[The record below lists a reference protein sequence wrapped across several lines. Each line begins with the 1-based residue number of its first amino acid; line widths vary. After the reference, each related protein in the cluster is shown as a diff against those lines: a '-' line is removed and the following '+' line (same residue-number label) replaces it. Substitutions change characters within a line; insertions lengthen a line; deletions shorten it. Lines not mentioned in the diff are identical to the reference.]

1 MYRCPASEEP
11 LRSSAAGAQVSIPRL
26 HFRKKSNGSEVCDFS
41 SMRPKTPGLPDGR
54 KLSKAFPECF
64 YLVAFAPKRGAEACP
79 AGSVDTSPASF
90 CKVRTH
96 TLGVCSHFSLFLE
109 YRRMHRRLGGVY
121 GLNKDSAM
129 EMES

>member
-54 KLSKAFPECF
+54 KLSKASLSTFTLWPLLRREVQR
-64 YLVAFAPKRGAEACP
+64 LVLLGPWTHHQLPFAE
-79 AGSVDTSPASF
+79 
-90 CKVRTH
+90 
-96 TLGVCSHFSLFLE
+96 
-109 YRRMHRRLGGVY
+109 
-121 GLNKDSAM
+121 
-129 EMES
+129 